1 MKIQLSDHFDYSRLL
16 RFTIPSM
23 LMMIFTSVYGVV
35 DGLCVSNFV
44 GKEAL
49 AAVNLV
55 WPFSMFCSS
64 IGMMLGTG
72 GAALIA
78 RTLGRGQQERA
89 KGLFSMVVS
98 VAIIA
103 SIVLTVIGIIFMP
116 EIATIFGA
124 DETLEPLAITYG
136 RILTLSLVFFVMQNM
151 FQTLLIT
158 AERPQLGFL
167 FIVAAVGEFICLFVS
182 YYYYLKYKTRYNY

>member
-1 MKIQLSDHFDYSRLL
+1 MKIQLSDHFDYARLL

-23 LMMIFTSVYGVV
+23 LMMIFTSIYGVV

-44 GKEAL
+44 GKDAL

-78 RTLGRGQQERA
+78 RTLGRGQHEKA
-89 KGLFSMVVS
+89 KGLF
-98 VAIIA
+98 
-103 SIVLTVIGIIFMP
+103 
-116 EIATIFGA
+116 
-124 DETLEPLAITYG
+124 
-136 RILTLSLVFFVMQNM
+136 
-151 FQTLLIT
+151 
-158 AERPQLGFL
+158 
-167 FIVAAVGEFICLFVS
+167 
-182 YYYYLKYKTRYNY
+182 YYYYRKYKPRYNY

>member
-116 EIATIFGA
+116 EIATILGA
-124 DETLEPLAITYG
+124 DETL
-136 RILTLSLVFFVMQNM
+136 
-151 FQTLLIT
+151 
-158 AERPQLGFL
+158 
-167 FIVAAVGEFICLFVS
+167 
-182 YYYYLKYKTRYNY
+182 

>member
-89 KGLFSMVVS
+89 KGLFSMVVA

-116 EIATIFGA
+116 EIATILGA

-167 FIVAAVGEFICLFVS
+167 FIVAAVGDFICLFVS